1 MPCQAGIH
9 VLKQIV
15 AATNN
20 PGKLAEFRAI
30 LAPLGI
36 DVISM
41 KEAGIHSEP
50 EETGTT
56 FEENARIKAQAA
68 SQAAG
73 MPALADDSGLCVDAL
88 DGAPGI
94 HTARFGGAI
103 SQAEKNALLLSR
115 MTGIPK
121 EKRTARFVSAV
132 CLAEPSGRCTEAMGV
147 CEGFLLTEPDGT
159 GGFGYDPIFADLQGR
174 SFGTLPA
181 AEKNRISHRA
191 RALTVL
197 ADKVAAK
204 VQASNAGITQKTN
217 EGADR
222 IC

>member
-1 MPCQAGIH
+1 M
-9 VLKQIV
+9 LKQIV

-50 EETGTT
+50 EETGST

-68 SQAAG
+68 SQAAD

-103 SQAEKNALLLSR
+103 SQSEKNALLLSKL
-115 MTGIPK
+115 TGVPA
-121 EKRTARFVSAV
+121 EKRTARFISAV

-174 SFGTLPA
+174 SFGMLPA

-191 RALTVL
+191 RALTTL
-197 ADKVAAK
+197 AEKVTAM
-204 VQASNAGITQKTN
+204 VQASEAENTQRTN

>member
-1 MPCQAGIH
+1 M
-9 VLKQIV
+9 LKQIV

-94 HTARFGGAI
+94 HTARFGGAFTP
-103 SQAEKNALLLSR
+103 LR
-115 MTGIPK
+115 
-121 EKRTARFVSAV
+121 
-132 CLAEPSGRCTEAMGV
+132 
-147 CEGFLLTEPDGT
+147 
-159 GGFGYDPIFADLQGR
+159 
-174 SFGTLPA
+174 
-181 AEKNRISHRA
+181 
-191 RALTVL
+191 
-197 ADKVAAK
+197 
-204 VQASNAGITQKTN
+204 
-217 EGADR
+217 
-222 IC
+222 

>member
-1 MPCQAGIH
+1 M
-9 VLKQIV
+9 LKQIV

-41 KEAGIHSEP
+41 REAGIHSEP
-50 EETGTT
+50 EETGSN
-56 FEENARIKAQAA
+56 FEENARIKARAA
-68 SQAAG
+68 SQAAN

-88 DGAPGI
+88 DGMPGI

-103 SQAEKNALLLSR
+103 PQAEKNALLLSKLAGVP
-115 MTGIPK
+115 T
-121 EKRTARFVSAV
+121 EKRTARFISAV
-132 CLAEPSGRCTEAMGV
+132 CLAEPSGRCTEALGV
-147 CEGFLLTEPDGT
+147 CEGFLLTQPDGT

-174 SFGTLPA
+174 SFGMLPA
-181 AEKNRISHRA
+181 EEKNRISHRA
-191 RALTVL
+191 RALTAL
-197 ADKVAAK
+197 AEKVTAMMR
-204 VQASNAGITQKTN
+204 ASEAGITQRTN

>member
-1 MPCQAGIH
+1 M
-9 VLKQIV
+9 LKQIV

-132 CLAEPSGRCTEAMGV
+132 CLAVHGSNGCLRR
-147 CEGFLLTEPDGT
+147 LSPDG
-159 GGFGYDPIFADLQGR
+159 AGR
-174 SFGTLPA
+174 
-181 AEKNRISHRA
+181 NR
-191 RALTVL
+191 
-197 ADKVAAK
+197 
-204 VQASNAGITQKTN
+204 
-217 EGADR
+217 R
-222 IC
+222 IWL

>member
-1 MPCQAGIH
+1 M
-9 VLKQIV
+9 LKQIV

-147 CEGFLLTEPDGT
+147 CEGFLLTEQDGT

-191 RALTVL
+191 RALTV
-197 ADKVAAK
+197 
-204 VQASNAGITQKTN
+204 QIGRASCR
-217 EGADR
+217 ER
-222 IC
+222 V

>member
-1 MPCQAGIH
+1 M
-9 VLKQIV
+9 LKQIV